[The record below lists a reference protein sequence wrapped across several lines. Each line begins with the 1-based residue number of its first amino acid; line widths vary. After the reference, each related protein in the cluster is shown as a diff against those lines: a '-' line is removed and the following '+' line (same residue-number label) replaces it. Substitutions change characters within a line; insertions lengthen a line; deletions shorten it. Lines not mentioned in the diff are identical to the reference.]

1 MDYRNRQALPHHR
14 PSWACAA
21 DPIFI
26 TLCHKFR
33 GTHHFDNPRCWG
45 IVLEA
50 TARLQDQGCWTPL
63 VALAMPDHLHAI
75 MRIRQGLD
83 IGHLLWRF
91 KRDISFSISTEWQK
105 DGFDHRLRCYSEYL
119 EKRHYVLMNPVRA
132 GLCAKPADWP
142 FHKGWDDKLTG

>member
-1 MDYRNRQALPHHR
+1 MDYRIRQALPHHR
-14 PSWACAA
+14 PSWASEA

-33 GTHHFDNPRCWG
+33 GTHHFDNSRSWS

-50 TARLQDQGCWTPL
+50 MTRLEKQGCWTPL
-63 VALAMPDHLHAI
+63 VALAMPDHLHGI
-75 MRIRQGLD
+75 MRIRQGME

-91 KRDISFSISTEWQK
+91 KRDISFSVATEWQK

-119 EKRHYVLMNPVRA
+119 EKRQYVLMNPVRG
-132 GLCAKPADWP
+132 GLCEKPTDWP
-142 FHKGWDDKLTG
+142 FHRIWDDKHSG